1 MKYHPAWERKGALAH
16 AAVRMDLEDV
26 MLMKH
31 ASLYKDKCW
40 VISVPGSSQGKRT
53 HRNRK
58 ERGDLPGILGGFVF
72 HRCRAASGKRK
83 TCWRRWGGGGCSDG
97 HLRNN
102 TKCAELCA
110 QRQLTL

>member
-1 MKYHPAWERKGALAH
+1 MQYHPAWERKGALAH

-40 VISVPGSSQGKRT
+40 VISVPGGSQGKRT

-58 ERGDLPGILGGFVF
+58 ESGDYQAF
-72 HRCRAASGKRK
+72 SGVLCF
-83 TCWRRWGGGGCSDG
+83 TG
-97 HLRNN
+97 
-102 TKCAELCA
+102 AELLPAKGKLAGEDGVAAAAPTGTYIVILSVLNCV
-110 QRQLTL
+110 LKDS

>member
-40 VISVPGSSQGKRT
+40 VISVPGGSQGKRI

-58 ERGDLPGILGGFVF
+58 ESGDYQARRSRGFCVSQVQSCFRQKENLLEKMG
-72 HRCRAASGKRK
+72 
-83 TCWRRWGGGGCSDG
+83 WRRL
-97 HLRNN
+97 LRR
-102 TKCAELCA
+102 A
-110 QRQLTL
+110 LT